1 MDTVSCQLEIS
12 EVKGMDANRITV
24 GQHLFLKCDG
34 IWDQSFEFNKAQIKT
49 SEEQKYTIKVLQ
61 AGANKKSGFDLD
73 FVLYSAGDYQFQEFI
88 ITDGVREINL
98 GPQKFQVASVITP
111 PEDGKPPEPYG
122 SVLPLSLTWP
132 TYYFISF
139 LILLALLLLALIL
152 KLRRRARYKKL
163 IDGLK
168 KYNSTVSPDLQ
179 IYKSI
184 RVAEKSNYP
193 IADLEKHFRLYVLR
207 VFQVPMFDLNNK
219 QIVRFFKKRKAMHK
233 KERLSVQKF
242 LDEFE
247 ELHKKN
253 DSLSTAERLE
263 FVNKI
268 YRFVDQTSQIRGST

>member
-12 EVKGMDANRITV
+12 EVKGMDVNKITV
-24 GQHLFLKCDG
+24 GQHLYLKCDG
-34 IWDQSFEFNKAQIKT
+34 IWDRSFEFNKTQIKT
-49 SEEQKYTIKVLQ
+49 SEEQKYSIKALQ
-61 AGANKKSGFDLD
+61 AGANKKGGFDLD
-73 FVLYSAGDYQFQEFI
+73 FTLYSAGDFQFQEFM

-111 PEDGKPPEPYG
+111 PEDGKPPEPFG
-122 SVLPLSLTWP
+122 PILPLKLTWP
-132 TYYFISF
+132 TYYFVSF
-139 LILLALLLLALIL
+139 LIFVGLILFALIL

-168 KYNSTVSPDLQ
+168 IYNSTIDPDLQ

-193 IADLEKHFRLYVLR
+193 IADLEKYFRLYVLR

-219 QIVRFFKKRKAMHK
+219 QTIRFFKKRKSIYK
-233 KERLSVQKF
+233 KERLVVQKF

-247 ELHKKN
+247 ELSKKSE
-253 DSLSTAERLE
+253 SLSAAEKLE

-268 YRFVDQTSQIRGST
+268 YRFVDQTSQIRGSP